1 MRALVQKGQE
11 KDSLVLKE
19 IPEPK
24 VLPGWLKVKVMA
36 AGVCGTDVHGISSLV
51 PPVVLGHEFSG
62 EVVEVGEGAERF
74 SPGDRVT
81 SETTVYH
88 CGQCPYC
95 NEGHFNLCPDRRGL
109 GSRADGGF
117 AQYVVIPHTTAH
129 TLPDHLSYE
138 EGALFEPF
146 ACAVHGV
153 IEQAGVQDGEGILV
167 LGPGPLGILV
177 GWLAGALGARVVLA
191 GKSEDKGRLHIASR
205 GPLSYV
211 VDIDEED
218 LTARIGG
225 YFGPYG
231 VDRVFEC
238 TGALPAVEL
247 GLELL
252 RKRGMFIQMG
262 IIHKPVTLDFDRLL
276 FSSELLL
283 TGSRTQKQSSW
294 LKALDILN
302 RTHIPLKELITHV
315 LPLESWREGFDL
327 TLRREAIKVILHP
340 WG

>member
-1 MRALVQKGQE
+1 MRALVQEHQE

-24 VLPGWLKVKVMA
+24 VMPGWLKVKVMA

-62 EVVEVGEGAERF
+62 EVVEIGEGVEEF
-74 SPGDRVT
+74 FPGARVT

-88 CGQCPYC
+88 CGHCLYC
-95 NEGHFNLCPDRRGL
+95 VEGHFNLCPDRRGL

-117 AQYVVIPHTTAH
+117 AEYVLVPHTTA
-129 TLPDHLSYE
+129 LIFPEHLSYE

-153 IEQAGVQDGEGILV
+153 VEQASVKGGEKVLV

-177 GWLAGALGARVVLA
+177 GWLAGALGAKVLLA
-191 GKSEDKGRLHIASR
+191 GKSEDRGRLHIASR
-205 GPLSYV
+205 GPLYDV
-211 VDIDEED
+211 VNVDEED
-218 LTARIGG
+218 LNLRIGDD
-225 YFGPYG
+225 FGPYG
-231 VDRVFEC
+231 ADLVFEC
-238 TGALPAVEL
+238 TGALPAIGS

-262 IIHKPVTLDFDRLL
+262 IIHKPVTMDFDRFL
-276 FSSELLL
+276 FSSELVL
-283 TGSRTQKQSSW
+283 TGSRTQKHSSW
-294 LKALDILN
+294 LRALEILDK
-302 RTHIPLKELITHV
+302 THLPLKELITHA
-315 LPLESWREGFDL
+315 LPLEKWREGFDL

-340 WG
+340 WK